1 MSHLLIYPFAG
12 AGCGAVAA
20 MIVVPLVGGA
30 NSDIAAIT
38 LFVGTF
44 LAGAGAIAGA
54 VIAGAEVLASQQHV
68 NRSQPTE
75 LNPHDPLPS
84 PPLT

>member
-1 MSHLLIYPFAG
+1 MSRLLIYPFAG
-12 AGCGAVAA
+12 AACGALAA

-54 VIAGAEVLASQQHV
+54 VIAGAEVLAAQQRV
-68 NRSQPTE
+68 ALQQKTE
-75 LNPHDPLPS
+75 STQGEVAASPLKM
-84 PPLT
+84 

>member
-1 MSHLLIYPFAG
+1 MSRLLIYPFAG
-12 AGCGAVAA
+12 AGCGALAA

-38 LFVGTF
+38 VFVGTF

-54 VIAGAEVLASQQHV
+54 VIAGGEVLASQQRV
-68 NRSQPTE
+68 ALQPKAQLTQGE
-75 LNPHDPLPS
+75 VAAS
-84 PPLT
+84 PPTM